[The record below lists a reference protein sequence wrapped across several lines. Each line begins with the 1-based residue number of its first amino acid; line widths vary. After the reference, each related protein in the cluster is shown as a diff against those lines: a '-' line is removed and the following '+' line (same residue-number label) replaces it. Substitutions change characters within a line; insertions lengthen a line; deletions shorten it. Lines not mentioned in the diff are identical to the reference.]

1 MDFEYERLEMVKS
14 QLKSRGISDLRVLEA
29 FRLVPREE
37 FVPFHLR
44 DLAYNDSPL
53 PIGEGQTISQPYTA
67 AAMTELLEPKE
78 SDRVLEVGTG
88 SGYQAAILAHLVKE
102 VYTIERIASLAEGA
116 KAVLDRLEATNVR
129 VRIGEGGRGWL
140 EKAPFDGIIV
150 TAAGE
155 RIPWPLKEQ
164 LVEGGRL
171 VMPVGGP
178 FVQTLVK
185 LTRSGHN
192 YLREEHGGFRFVPL
206 VVGES

>member
-1 MDFEYERLEMVKS
+1 MVVR
-14 QLKSRGISDLRVLEA
+14 QLVGREISEARVLAA
-29 FRLVPREE
+29 FSEVPREE
-37 FVPFHLR
+37 FVPTHLR

-53 PIGEGQTISQPYTA
+53 PIGAGQTISQPYTVA
-67 AAMTELLEPKE
+67 VMTELLEPKAG
-78 SDRVLEVGTG
+78 DRVLEIGTG
-88 SGYQAAILAHLVKE
+88 SGYQAAILSFLVDW
-102 VYTIERIASLAEGA
+102 VYTIERVGSLAKRA
-116 KAVLDRLEATNVR
+116 KEVFRKLGISNVVVR
-129 VRIGEGGRGWL
+129 VGDGSRGWL